1 MKKTL
6 TLLLILALLTALIAG
21 CGGNGSKEPQSNE
34 SQNQAE
40 EQPQNTV
47 IKVGASPV
55 PHAEILNVVKPML
68 EKEGI
73 TLEIVEFTDYNQPN
87 LRLADK
93 DIDANY
99 FQHIP
104 YLEVFSKDHN
114 LDLTYTAKVHIEPM
128 GLYSKKLKD
137 IKELKEGE
145 TIDLLNELKEG
156 ATIAIPNDPTNGG
169 RALLLLQS
177 AGIIML
183 KDGAGINATV
193 ADIAENP
200 KKINLSEL
208 EAAMLPRVLDDVD
221 AAVINTNY
229 ALEAGL
235 VPTEDAYVIES
246 ADSPYVNILAIRK
259 GDEERPE
266 LKKLAEALN
275 SPDVKKFIEE
285 NYKGAVVPAF

>member
-266 LKKLAEALN
+266 LKKLAETLN